1 MNLTEDE
8 IYRFVRLNGRT
19 LRKNGIRITE
29 VQSETC
35 SKALLE
41 KRLAQI
47 HMSDEEKI
55 ELIKNMNNVMLKVAI
70 IQTISDKN
78 HMKQAIQ
85 ESNISDELLVKTLAI
100 DLKNTVTA
108 NQIIHTVE
116 NDKIRTEVGQLLDER
131 FESQKHFLEQ
141 TGLKRKVIDKIIVSE
156 ANKEHRGNIPEPI
169 MKIATEEL
177 GIDLSKERSDYE
189 KIGINEQVIERE
201 QAHAEFGD
209 GIFDEM
215 EKQYLNNVR
224 ADYDHPRRISMG
236 NVKGT
241 LCMNEKEGTNADLGE
256 CSWKTLWETLKRSD
270 TYMEKALSG
279 EYQFGKEEMERLNK
293 EEAIKLVGKGSQ
305 LYVRGN
311 GNHRMTFLKL
321 KYLSEREEAKGD
333 PEKLREVE
341 EKYTYDIESVREVP
355 EDIKELV
362 NMNVLLELQEVT
374 KKQTDLH
381 ELVKEGKK
389 IGYRIEGENVELIG
403 TEEIEQYV
411 QEKMRN
417 LQTENIDQYNEVIH
431 NLTTN
436 MSKTDRKEEYLAV
449 LQQIQEQMEE
459 KKKET
464 DRKQN
469 NQLEIEEETIEHEET
484 LSEEIHDEEQD
495 NQPEI
500 EESSDKAIDTEIQ
513 QKKGIWNRLKE
524 KVQNS
529 KIFKKIMRKDEV
541 KRLPE
546 ATMKKEIEPR
556 KTNKPEWD
564 LQNYGMTK
572 EEFNRKVEKVRAQKE
587 EEQNQEEHYEQK
599 RREEEQL

>member
-169 MKIATEEL
+169 KKIATEEL

-224 ADYDHPRRISMG
+224 ADYDHPRRISMK

-381 ELVKEGKK
+381 ELVKDGQK
-389 IGYRIEGENVELIG
+389 IGYRIEGEDIELIG
-403 TEEIEQYV
+403 IEEVEQYV
-411 QEKMRN
+411 QERLRS

-436 MSKTDRKEEYLAV
+436 MSKTNRKEEYLAV
-449 LQQIQEQMEE
+449 LQQIQEQK
-459 KKKET
+459 KKKEV
-464 DRKQN
+464 QN
-469 NQLEIEEETIEHEET
+469 EVDTMEYGET
-484 LSEEIHDEEQD
+484 LSEEVNEEKPNAQL
-495 NQPEI
+495 ER
-500 EESSDKAIDTEIQ
+500 EEFANHNNNLEIQ

-524 KVQNS
+524 KIQNS
-529 KIFKKIMRKDEV
+529 KIFRKIMRRDEI

-546 ATMKKEIEPR
+546 ATIIREATPR
-556 KTNKPEWD
+556 RQNKPEWD
-564 LQNYGMTK
+564 LQNYGTTK
-572 EEFNRKVEKVRAQKE
+572 EEFDKKVNALLDKREEQSQDKIGKQEEKE
-587 EEQNQEEHYEQK
+587 EEQ
-599 RREEEQL
+599 L

>member
-293 EEAIKLVGKGSQ
+293 EEAIKLVEKGSQ

-355 EDIKELV
+355 ENIKELV

-374 KKQTDLH
+374 KKQMDLH
-381 ELVKEGKK
+381 ELVKDGQK
-389 IGYRIEGENVELIG
+389 IGYRIEGEDIELIG
-403 TEEIEQYV
+403 IEEVEQYV
-411 QEKMRN
+411 QERLRS

-436 MSKTDRKEEYLAV
+436 MSKTNRKEEYLAV
-449 LQQIQEQMEE
+449 LQQIQEQK
-459 KKKET
+459 KKKEV
-464 DRKQN
+464 QN
-469 NQLEIEEETIEHEET
+469 EVDTMEYGET
-484 LSEEIHDEEQD
+484 LSEEVNEEKPNAQL
-495 NQPEI
+495 ER
-500 EESSDKAIDTEIQ
+500 EEFANHNNNLEIQ

-524 KVQNS
+524 KIQNS
-529 KIFKKIMRKDEV
+529 KIFRKIMRRDEI
-541 KRLPE
+541 KRLPKATIIRE
-546 ATMKKEIEPR
+546 ATPR
-556 KTNKPEWD
+556 RQNKPEWD
-564 LQNYGMTK
+564 LQNYGTTK
-572 EEFNRKVEKVRAQKE
+572 EEFDKKVNALLDKREEQSQDKIGKQEEKE
-587 EEQNQEEHYEQK
+587 EEQ
-599 RREEEQL
+599 L

>member
-41 KRLAQI
+41 KGLVQI

-55 ELIKNMNNVMLKVAI
+55 ELIKSMNNVMLKVAI

-85 ESNISDELLVKTLAI
+85 ESNISDDLLVKTLAI
-100 DLKNTVTA
+100 DLKNTVTT
-108 NQIIHTVE
+108 NQTIHTVE

-141 TGLKRKVIDKIIVSE
+141 TGLKRKVIDRIIFPE

-169 MKIATEEL
+169 KKIATEEL

-189 KIGINEQVIERE
+189 KIGINEKVIERE

-224 ADYDHPRRISMG
+224 ADYDHPRRISMK

-293 EEAIKLVGKGSQ
+293 EEAIKLVEKGSQ

-321 KYLSEREEAKGD
+321 KYLSEREEAKGN

-341 EKYTYDIESVREVP
+341 EKYTYDIESVREIP

-374 KKQTDLH
+374 KKQMDLY
-381 ELVKEGKK
+381 ELVKEGQK
-389 IGYRIEGENVELIG
+389 IGYRIEGENVELVG

-449 LQQIQEQMEE
+449 LQQIQEQ
-459 KKKET
+459 KKEEV
-464 DRKQN
+464 QN
-469 NQLEIEEETIEHEET
+469 EVETMEYGET
-484 LSEEIHDEEQD
+484 LSEEVNEEKPNAQL
-495 NQPEI
+495 ER
-500 EESSDKAIDTEIQ
+500 EEFANHNNNLETQ

-524 KVQNS
+524 KIQNS
-529 KIFKKIMRKDEV
+529 KIFRKIMRRDEI

-546 ATMKKEIEPR
+546 ATIIRETTPR
-556 KTNKPEWD
+556 RQNKTEWD
-564 LQNYGMTK
+564 LRNYGTTK
-572 EEFNRKVEKVRAQKE
+572 EEFDKKVNALLDKREEQSQDKISKQEEKE
-587 EEQNQEEHYEQK
+587 EEQ
-599 RREEEQL
+599 L

>member
-8 IYRFVRLNGRT
+8 IYRFVRVNGRT

-116 NDKIRTEVGQLLDER
+116 NDKIRPEVGQLLDER

-224 ADYDHPRRISMG
+224 ADYDHPRRISME

-333 PEKLREVE
+333 PEKLKEVE

-355 EDIKELV
+355 ENIKELV

-374 KKQTDLH
+374 KKQMDLH
-381 ELVKEGKK
+381 ELVKDGQK
-389 IGYRIEGENVELIG
+389 IGYRIEGEDIELIG
-403 TEEIEQYV
+403 IEEVEQYV
-411 QEKMRN
+411 QERLRS

-436 MSKTDRKEEYLAV
+436 MSKTNRKEEYLAV
-449 LQQIQEQMEE
+449 LQQIQEQK
-459 KKKET
+459 KKKEV
-464 DRKQN
+464 QN
-469 NQLEIEEETIEHEET
+469 EVDTMEYGET
-484 LSEEIHDEEQD
+484 LSEEVNEEKPNAQL
-495 NQPEI
+495 ER
-500 EESSDKAIDTEIQ
+500 EEFANHNNNLEIQ

-524 KVQNS
+524 KIQNS
-529 KIFKKIMRKDEV
+529 KIFRKIMRRDEI

-546 ATMKKEIEPR
+546 ATIIRETTPR
-556 KTNKPEWD
+556 RQNKPEWD
-564 LQNYGMTK
+564 LQNYGTTK
-572 EEFNRKVEKVRAQKE
+572 EEFDKRVNALLDKRD
-587 EEQNQEEHYEQK
+587 EQSQDKIGKQEEK
-599 RREEEQL
+599 EEQL

>member
-116 NDKIRTEVGQLLDER
+116 NDKIRIEVGQLLDER

-169 MKIATEEL
+169 KKIATEEL

-224 ADYDHPRRISMG
+224 ADYDHPRRISMK

-293 EEAIKLVGKGSQ
+293 EESIKLVGKGSQ

-374 KKQTDLH
+374 KKQMDLH
-381 ELVKEGKK
+381 ELVKDGQK
-389 IGYRIEGENVELIG
+389 IGYRIEGEDIELIG
-403 TEEIEQYV
+403 IEEVEQYV
-411 QEKMRN
+411 QERLRS

-449 LQQIQEQMEE
+449 LQQIQEQK
-459 KKKET
+459 KKKEVQKEVDT
-464 DRKQN
+464 M
-469 NQLEIEEETIEHEET
+469 EYGET
-484 LSEEIHDEEQD
+484 LSEEVNEEKPNAQL
-495 NQPEI
+495 EG
-500 EESSDKAIDTEIQ
+500 EELANYHNDLETQ

-524 KVQNS
+524 MIQNS
-529 KIFKKIMRKDEV
+529 KIFRKIMRRDEI

-546 ATMKKEIEPR
+546 ATIIRETTPR
-556 KTNKPEWD
+556 RQNKPEWD
-564 LQNYGMTK
+564 LQNYGTTK
-572 EEFNRKVEKVRAQKE
+572 EEFDKKVNALLDKRDEQSQDKIGKQEEKE
-587 EEQNQEEHYEQK
+587 EEQ
-599 RREEEQL
+599 L

>member
-241 LCMNEKEGTNADLGE
+241 LSMNEKEGTNADLGE

-321 KYLSEREEAKGD
+321 KYLSEREEAKRD
-333 PEKLREVE
+333 PEKLKEVE

-355 EDIKELV
+355 ENIKELV

-374 KKQTDLH
+374 KKQMDLH
-381 ELVKEGKK
+381 ELVKDGQK
-389 IGYRIEGENVELIG
+389 IGYRIEGEDIELIG
-403 TEEIEQYV
+403 IEEVEQYV
-411 QEKMRN
+411 QERLRS

-436 MSKTDRKEEYLAV
+436 MSKTNRKEEYLAV
-449 LQQIQEQMEE
+449 LQQIQEQK
-459 KKKET
+459 KKKEV
-464 DRKQN
+464 QN
-469 NQLEIEEETIEHEET
+469 EVDTMEYGET
-484 LSEEIHDEEQD
+484 LSEEVNEEKPNAQL
-495 NQPEI
+495 ER
-500 EESSDKAIDTEIQ
+500 EEFANHNNNLEIQ

-524 KVQNS
+524 KIQNS
-529 KIFKKIMRKDEV
+529 KIFRKIMRRDEI

-546 ATMKKEIEPR
+546 ATIIREATPR
-556 KTNKPEWD
+556 RQNKLEWD
-564 LQNYGMTK
+564 LQNYGTTK
-572 EEFNRKVEKVRAQKE
+572 EEFDKKVNALLDKREEQSQDKIGKQEEKE
-587 EEQNQEEHYEQK
+587 EEQ
-599 RREEEQL
+599 L